1 MDRREFI
8 GCLGCAI
15 GLSTATARP
24 LAGKTLAHA
33 GFDENLAVIVSDS
46 HVKAANGD
54 KVSRSGKAFADLV
67 DEILAMKVKPHHF
80 IHLGDLSVLTGEE
93 ADYEAARPQIERLQ
107 NAGIKVAI
115 TMGNHDRRGSY
126 LKVFPDGAKG
136 SLVDGRHVYLVAMPK
151 CDVLLL
157 DTLID
162 LGKPKTRNPV
172 NGELSGGQ
180 LEFLEKFF
188 VGRTK
193 PVLIASHH
201 PVLNVMMGKRKLKH
215 YIAYQKSAVAFL
227 HGHNHTW
234 TSVWAHPDDWKNP
247 VTIDAIGLPS
257 SGCDGD
263 IGYVL
268 LKAHPDRATISLKQ
282 RDFFY
287 PNPVSG
293 KGRPPQWDQ
302 RVKENMAGGVREL
315 FYDRKVN

>member
-1 MDRREFI
+1 MNRREFVGI
-8 GCLGCAI
+8 LGGALGYTALAARQPMGKRAI
-15 GLSTATARP
+15 A
-24 LAGKTLAHA
+24 A
-33 GFDENLAVIVSDS
+33 GFDENLAVVVSDS
-46 HVKAANGD
+46 HVKAPNGG
-54 KVSRSGKAFADLV
+54 KVSRSDKAFADLV
-67 DEILAMKVKPHHF
+67 DEILAMKVKPRHF

-93 ADYEAARPQIERLQ
+93 ADYEAARPQIERLR
-107 NAGIKVAI
+107 NSGINVAI

-136 SLVDGRHVYLVAMPK
+136 SLVEGRHVYLVEMPN

-188 VGRTK
+188 EDRTK
-193 PVLIASHH
+193 PVLVASHH
-201 PVLNVMMGKRKLKH
+201 PVLQVMMGKFKLKH

-247 VTIDAIGLPS
+247 VTIEAIGLPS

-268 LKAHPDRATISLKQ
+268 LKAHSDRVTLSLKQ

-293 KGRPPQWDQ
+293 KDRPPQWD
-302 RVKENMAGGVREL
+302 RRIKENMAGGIREL